1 MPFFRRALF
10 FFARQ
15 TREPAGLLN
24 KIQLGAIDGAITLRR
39 WNMSLLILRVEFESP
54 RILGLFITYEEN
66 CLCSPPPIS
75 Q

>member
-1 MPFFRRALF
+1 MRFLRRAP

-15 TREPAGLLN
+15 TREPAGLLK
-24 KIQLGAIDGAITLRR
+24 KIRLGAIDGAISLQR
-39 WNMSLLILRVEFESP
+39 WNMSLLILRVEFETP
-54 RILGLFITYEEN
+54 RIPGLLIAYEEN